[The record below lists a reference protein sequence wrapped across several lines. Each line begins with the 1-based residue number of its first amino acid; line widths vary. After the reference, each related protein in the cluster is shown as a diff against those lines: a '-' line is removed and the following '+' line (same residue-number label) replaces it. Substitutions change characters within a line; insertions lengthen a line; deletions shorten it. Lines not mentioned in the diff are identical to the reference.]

1 MSKERLHFEGGV
13 QRRATTLFIEPGG
26 VLGVRIKAAGRQGLV
41 GLVRPDSAESA
52 PNIGKKKALTGG
64 ARLLVAVRGEGRRTG
79 PSVGMGRACG
89 MGRERGREKK
99 RKRKREWAGL
109 KDIGKER
116 EVSIFLTKRFKQFNS
131 NLNSREFKLEL
142 NNKQ

>member
-1 MSKERLHFEGGV
+1 MAPFKGAGGETW
-13 QRRATTLFIEPGG
+13 RA
-26 VLGVRIKAAGRQGLV
+26 RQGADGDV
-41 GLVRPDSAESA
+41 RRPDSGSSPGRPREGDG
-52 PNIGKKKALTGG
+52 PDRWGPPVGG
-64 ARLLVAVRGEGRRTG
+64 CERGGEADWAKY
-79 PSVGMGRACG
+79 GMGRACG